1 MRNFF
6 MWQESPKNVMIS
18 GGVPWWL
25 NRLLSLLWIRSLL
38 LWSFHLWPGNFL
50 MLPVG
55 PREKKKRERESK
67 IKYVCAIVFHPHKT
81 YFETIFG
88 GRISRDCFWMIESWT
103 IVFCYFILF
112 ISNAK
117 IMCSTRTLLRD
128 KLCKIKCVIFKM
140 NFSIKNQYPNIY
152 MSVWSPSIST
162 YSIFPSSRNFPPVST

>member
-1 MRNFF
+1 MEESLGGSTGCCHCCGSGHYCCEVSIFGLGISSCCL
-6 MWQESPKNVMIS
+6 WGQEK
-18 GGVPWWL
+18 
-25 NRLLSLLWIRSLL
+25 
-38 LWSFHLWPGNFL
+38 
-50 MLPVG
+50 
-55 PREKKKRERESK
+55 KKKRERESK

-152 MSVWSPSIST
+152 MSV
-162 YSIFPSSRNFPPVST
+162 